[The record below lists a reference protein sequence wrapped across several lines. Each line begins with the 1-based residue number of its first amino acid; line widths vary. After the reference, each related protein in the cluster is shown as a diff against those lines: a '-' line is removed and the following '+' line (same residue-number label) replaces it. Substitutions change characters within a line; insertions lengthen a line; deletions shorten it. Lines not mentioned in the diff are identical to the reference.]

1 MKIVPLAEVLSWVAL
16 MDGILLN
23 AEEALYLGNATD
35 IESAEES
42 LQKYT
47 PLVVIKLGS
56 RGAMAVFNDQSIR
69 VPAVTTNVVD
79 TTGAGDSFA
88 AGFIPMWLET
98 RDLEKAL
105 SAGTALA
112 AKCVATVGARPPLN

>member
-1 MKIVPLAEVLSWVAL
+1 

-23 AEEALYLGNATD
+23 AEEALYLGNSTD
-35 IESAEES
+35 LEEAEES
-42 LQKYT
+42 LKKFT

-56 RGAMAVFNDQSIR
+56 RGAMAMHKDESVR
-69 VPAVTTNVVD
+69 VAAVTTNVVD

-88 AGFIPMWLET
+88 AGFIPKWLET
-98 RDLEKAL
+98 RDLEAAL
-105 SAGTALA
+105 TAGTTLA

>member
-1 MKIVPLAEVLSWVAL
+1 

-23 AEEALYLGNATD
+23 AEEALYLGDATN
-35 IESAEES
+35 IETAEEN
-42 LQKYT
+42 LKKFT

-56 RGAMAVFNDQSIR
+56 RGAMAVFNDQSAR
-69 VPAVTTNVVD
+69 VAAVTTNVVD

-98 RDLEKAL
+98 RDLEAAL
-105 SAGTALA
+105 SAVTSLA